1 MYKQLTKEDRL
12 RIYEGLN
19 RNESLS
25 GIGRAIGKDRSTI
38 AREIK
43 RNREAKAGSYTGQ
56 TRRCTRKKEE
66 CPVHGAC
73 GGICIKTSCWRCEKV
88 CNELSDD
95 EIEARRRK
103 SLEKDAAPTM
113 LSADEAISKLY
124 KLANKEIPPDNADSL
139 MNHVSFLF
147 FWVMRRS
154 SCSAAT

>member
-25 GIGRAIGKDRSTI
+25 EIGRAIGKDRSTI
-38 AREIK
+38 ARESK
-43 RNREAKAGSYTGQ
+43 RNREARARAAYGQ
-56 TRRCTRKKEE
+56 KCARRKDG
-66 CPVHGAC
+66 CPVSRAC
-73 GGICIKTSCWRCEKV
+73 GGVCIKTSCWRCEKV

-124 KLANKEIPPDNADSL
+124 KHLLSSMPD
-139 MNHVSFLF
+139 
-147 FWVMRRS
+147 RK
-154 SCSAAT
+154 AAEEAMETMEERKA